1 MHLIYVKKN
10 GWPAKEGGVKV
21 TKEQLGALILDS
33 EKQLYSTAKTILYN
47 DQDCADAI
55 QETIVKAFSKFETLR
70 NDQYAKTWLIRI
82 LINECYTLL
91 RKSSKLVF
99 LEETREMTEVGVDKD
114 TDYSDLYRAVNSLKA
129 ELRLPVILYY
139 VEDFNIKEIA
149 QILEITEGA
158 VQKRLARARGKLRH
172 DLQESEGIV

>member
-1 MHLIYVKKN
+1 M
-10 GWPAKEGGVKV
+10 

-70 NDQYAKTWLIRI
+70 NDKYARTWLIRI

-99 LEETREMTEVGVDKD
+99 LEETREMTEVGVDKY